1 MFDSIQYVLVYGF
14 ILGSIYLL
22 ISLGFTIVCGVLR
35 IFHMGYGAVFV
46 VAVYTMWMLM
56 DIFHLGVFTAIVGM
70 FILQILFTLFVIYF
84 PVVKRYFE
92 REELL
97 LTSLILISFIVE
109 ETANFFYPESAGV
122 NIPTMILSGTARI
135 GSASIPYQMLI
146 ASGVAIITTAVFVL
160 YLLKTKQ
167 GLVIRAVSQDLES
180 AELMGAKVGRVHA
193 LSMVLS
199 IIPPTICILVI
210 APVWGIQPTM
220 GTSLLMTA
228 IMVSIL
234 GGLGNIKGSIIA
246 SYIVGFLSSSV
257 AFLVNPRMMGLATL
271 FVVFVVLIFKPTGI
285 AKNESIW

>member
-35 IFHMGYGAVFV
+35 VFHMGYGAVFV

-56 DIFHLGVFTAIVGM
+56 DTFHLSLFAAMAGM
-70 FILQILFTLFVIYF
+70 FILQILFTLSVIYF

-109 ETANFFYPESAGV
+109 EAANFFYPESAGV
-122 NIPTMILSGTARI
+122 DIPTMILSGTARI
-135 GSASIPYQMLI
+135 GSSSIPYQLLI
-146 ASGVAIITTAVFVL
+146 ASGVSVITTAVFVL
-160 YLLKTKQ
+160 YLLKTRQ

-180 AELMGAKVGRVHA
+180 AELMGAKVGLTHA
-193 LSMVLS
+193 LAMVLS

-210 APVWGIQPTM
+210 APVWGIEPTM

-257 AFLVNPRMMGLATL
+257 AFLVNPRMMGLASL

>member
-1 MFDSIQYVLVYGF
+1 VFDSIQYVLVYGF

-35 IFHMGYGAVFV
+35 VFHMGYGAVFV

-56 DIFHLGVFTAIVGM
+56 DTFHLSLFAAMAGM
-70 FILQILFTLFVIYF
+70 FILQILFTLSVIYF

-109 ETANFFYPESAGV
+109 EAANFFYPESAGV
-122 NIPTMILSGTARI
+122 DIPTMILSGTARI
-135 GSASIPYQMLI
+135 GSSSIPYQLLI
-146 ASGVAIITTAVFVL
+146 ASGVSVITTAVFVL
-160 YLLKTKQ
+160 YLLKTRQ

-180 AELMGAKVGRVHA
+180 AELMGAKVGLTHA
-193 LSMVLS
+193 LAMVLS

-210 APVWGIQPTM
+210 APVWGIEPTM

>member
-1 MFDSIQYVLVYGF
+1 MVDSIQFILVYGF

-35 IFHMGYGAVFV
+35 VFHMGYGAVFV

-56 DIFHLGVFTAIVGM
+56 DTFHLRVFTAIVGM
-70 FILQILFTLFVIYF
+70 FILQILFTLSVIYF
-84 PVVKRYFE
+84 PVVKRYFD

-109 ETANFFYPESAGV
+109 ETANFFYPETAGV
-122 NIPTMILSGTARI
+122 NIPTTIVSGTAAI
-135 GSASIPYQMLI
+135 GSSSVPYQMLI
-146 ASGVAIITTAVFVL
+146 ASGVSVITTVVFLL
-160 YLLKTKQ
+160 YLLKTRQ
-167 GLVIRAVSQDLES
+167 GLVIRAVSQDIES
-180 AELMGAKVGRVHA
+180 AELMGAKVGVTHA
-193 LSMVLS
+193 LAMVLS

-220 GTSLLMTA
+220 GQSLLMTA
-228 IMVSIL
+228 ILVSIL

-257 AFLVNPRMMGLATL
+257 AFLINPRMMGLATL
-271 FVVFVVLIFKPTGI
+271 IAVCIVLIFKPTGI
-285 AKNESIW
+285 AKSESIW

>member
-35 IFHMGYGAVFV
+35 VFHMGYGAVFV

-56 DIFHLGVFTAIVGM
+56 DTFHLSLFAAMAGM
-70 FILQILFTLFVIYF
+70 FILQILFTLSVIYF

-109 ETANFFYPESAGV
+109 EAANFFYPESAGV
-122 NIPTMILSGTARI
+122 DIPTMILSGTARI
-135 GSASIPYQMLI
+135 GSSSIPYQLLI
-146 ASGVAIITTAVFVL
+146 ASGVSVITTAVFVL
-160 YLLKTKQ
+160 YLLKTRQ

-180 AELMGAKVGRVHA
+180 AELMGAKVGLTHA
-193 LSMVLS
+193 LAMVLS

-210 APVWGIQPTM
+210 APVWGIEPTM